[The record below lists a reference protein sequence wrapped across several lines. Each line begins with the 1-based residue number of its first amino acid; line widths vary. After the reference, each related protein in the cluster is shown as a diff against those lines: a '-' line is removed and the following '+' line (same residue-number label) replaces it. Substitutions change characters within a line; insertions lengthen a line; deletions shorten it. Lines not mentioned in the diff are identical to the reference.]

1 MPTDERGLIF
11 SLLLLRVMV
20 RFRLGIDSVFGVKMD
35 DKKQPIEDLDSGQD
49 DDQEMVE
56 GSESPAN

>member
-1 MPTDERGLIF
+1 
-11 SLLLLRVMV
+11 MV
-20 RFRLGIDSVFGVKMD
+20 RFRFEIDSVFGVKMD
-35 DKKQPIEDLDSGQD
+35 DKKQPIEDPETGQD